1 MLPTIIGIFSINIVI
16 IVNLQCPANLDVQ
29 NKRYVCVTLDQFGR
43 PVLGPLVLLLP
54 KFLIIRLSNL
64 PILSIPSERYSRN
77 GSCALILISTFLLV
91 SVSISLII
99 EYILVLMECIP
110 MILKGSQNILERT
123 EVAIKNG

>member
-1 MLPTIIGIFSINIVI
+1 M
-16 IVNLQCPANLDVQ
+16 

-54 KFLIIRLSNL
+54 KFLIIWLFNL
-64 PILSIPSERYSRN
+64 PILSIPSEGYSRN

-91 SVSISLII
+91 SVSIPLII